1 MSSTDLLLDSI
12 KTSLGIASNFHDK
25 LLTLYIQEVQLF
37 MIDAGVA
44 VDIVNS
50 TDAVGCITR
59 GVADLWNN
67 GAGQAELSSY
77 FKMRVIQ
84 LASRAVS

>member
-1 MSSTDLLLDSI
+1 MSNTDLLLESI
-12 KTSLGIASNFHDK
+12 KTSLGITSNFHDN
-25 LLTLYIQEVQLF
+25 LLSLYVQEVQLF
-37 MIDAGVA
+37 MIDAGVS

-67 GAGQAELSSY
+67 GAGQADLSQY

-84 LASRAVS
+84 LASKAVS